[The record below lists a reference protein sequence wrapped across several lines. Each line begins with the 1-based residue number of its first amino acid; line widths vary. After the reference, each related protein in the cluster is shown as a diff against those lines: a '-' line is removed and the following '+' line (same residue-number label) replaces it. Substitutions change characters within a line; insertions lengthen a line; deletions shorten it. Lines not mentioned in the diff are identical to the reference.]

1 MSMRHRFATLCAAVS
16 ALALLA
22 VPALASAAPVHNHGL
37 TIATTENPI
46 QSGDSIVIYGQLKG
60 SNNVG
65 KTIVLYHHINGSHQ
79 GFTVIQRAKTQAGG
93 YYLFNRAEGVVT
105 TNRQWFTR
113 LSGDPAVHSRTV
125 SEGVHALVSID
136 QSTVTGTTAH
146 AVKFTG
152 KVSPNH
158 TGSRVALQVQ
168 GNGDNWNTVA
178 TKKVG
183 AGSSYSISYRWR
195 TPGARAVR
203 VKLPTDLRNLSA
215 ESDTAQVT
223 IQQTQN
229 TSFTINTP
237 NPTISFGSS
246 DTVTGT
252 LYAQGSSTTPA
263 PATAVELCHGAVR
276 GGAASCDQNST
287 TSNGGYT
294 FTVTPNTNQWYYVK
308 TVLGSR
314 RTANLFI
321 GVHDVNMASV
331 SGPHQ
336 VGHFDQF
343 TGNVSGGTNKAGE
356 YVLLQRKGADGDF
369 HDVSIGRVKAD
380 GTYSIN
386 WRYGTAGSKVFR
398 TRILADGQ
406 NLGDVSNDV
415 PVTVTLPATSSLTPA
430 T

>member
-1 MSMRHRFATLCAAVS
+1 MSMRHRFAMLCAAVS

-22 VPALASAAPVHNHGL
+22 VPAFAGAAPAHNHGL

-60 SNNVG
+60 TNNVG

-79 GFTVIQRAKTQAGG
+79 GFTVIQRTKTQAGG
-93 YYLFNRAEGVVT
+93 YYMFNRAEGVVT
-105 TNRQWFTR
+105 TNRQWFAR

-146 AVKFTG
+146 AVTFTG

-168 GNGDNWNTVA
+168 GNGDNWSTLT
-178 TKKVG
+178 TKRVG
-183 AGSSYSISYRWR
+183 PGSHYSISYRW
-195 TPGARAVR
+195 
-203 VKLPTDLRNLSA
+203 RNLSA

-229 TSFTINTP
+229 PSFTINTP
-237 NPTISFGSS
+237 NPTISFGGS

-252 LYAQGSSTTPA
+252 LYAKGSSTTPA

-276 GGAASCDQNST
+276 GGAATCDQNT
-287 TSNGGYT
+287 TTANGGYT

-308 TVLGSR
+308 TVLGNR

-321 GVHDVNMASV
+321 GVHDVITAAV

-336 VGHFDQF
+336 VGHIDTFS
-343 TGNVSGGTNKAGE
+343 GNVAGGTSKAGE

-380 GTYSIN
+380 NSYSIS

-406 NLGDVSNDV
+406 NLGDVSDDV
-415 PVTVTLPATSSLTPA
+415 PVTVTLPATSTLTPA